1 MLFAGDDEQPED
13 HQGGASASLGAG
25 ESALLAIDYQTGQ
38 IKWRLGYGNAAG
50 ILTTAGRLLFTSNS
64 GYAVALDPATGKTL
78 WKTDVGGPMT
88 NAPITYEW
96 AGRQYVIIGA
106 RNTLTG
112 LALPTGG

>member
-1 MLFAGDDEQPED
+1 MA
-13 HQGGASASLGAG
+13 A
-25 ESALLAIDYQTGQ
+25 
-38 IKWRLGYGNAAG
+38 RLRKRCRHSHDRRPIAVHVEPGYAAG
-50 ILTTAGRLLFTSNS
+50 
-64 GYAVALDPATGKTL
+64 LDPATGKTL